1 MQHIT
6 YKITLWNNIARH
18 LQGHPERLAVA
29 KLLVETG
36 LSIRNGRI
44 YCNQIEIPTVRI
56 AEAAGVD
63 RRTVTK
69 TIQTISSNKELN
81 QIFEKMRSA
90 GLSLREIA
98 RHLGFG
104 VLEITPQDPRGI
116 GILAKASTL
125 IAEGGISIRQAI
137 VDDPEL
143 CPEPKLTL
151 IAERE
156 LPGDLIP
163 RLLKVPGIA
172 KVSIS

>member
-1 MQHIT
+1 M
-6 YKITLWNNIARH
+6 WNNIAKH
-18 LQGHPERLAVA
+18 LEGHPERLAVA
-29 KLLVETG
+29 RLLVETG

-69 TIQTISSNKELN
+69 TIQTVSSNAELGE
-81 QIFEKMRSA
+81 IFAHMRSA

-98 RHLGFG
+98 KHLGFG
-104 VLEITPQDPRGI
+104 VLEITPDDPHSV
-116 GILAKASTL
+116 GILARAATL
-125 IAEGGISIRQAI
+125 ISEENISIRQAI

-143 CPEPKLTL
+143 SPEPRLTL
-151 IAERE
+151 IAEKQ

-163 RLLKVPGIA
+163 KLLKVPGIA
-172 KVSIS
+172 KVSLY

>member
-1 MQHIT
+1 M
-6 YKITLWNNIARH
+6 WNSIAKH
-18 LQGHPERLAVA
+18 LEGHPERLAVA
-29 KLLVETG
+29 RLLVETG

-69 TIQTISSNKELN
+69 TIQTVSSNPELSR
-81 QIFEKMRSA
+81 IFAHMRSA

-98 RHLGFG
+98 KHLGFG
-104 VLEITPQDPRGI
+104 VLEITPDDPHSV

-125 IAEGGISIRQAI
+125 ISEEKISIRQAI

-143 CPEPKLTL
+143 SPDPRLTL
-151 IAERE
+151 IAEKQ

-163 RLLKVPGIA
+163 KLLKVPGIA
-172 KVSIS
+172 KVSLY

>member
-1 MQHIT
+1 M
-6 YKITLWNNIARH
+6 WNNIAKY
-18 LQGHPERLAVA
+18 LEGHPERLAVA
-29 KLLVETG
+29 RLLVETG

-69 TIQTISSNKELN
+69 TIQTVSSNPDLSK
-81 QIFEKMRSA
+81 IFAHMRSA

-98 RHLGFG
+98 KHLGFG
-104 VLEITPQDPRGI
+104 VLEITPDDPHSV
-116 GILAKASTL
+116 GILSRAATL
-125 IAEGGISIRQAI
+125 ISEENISIRQAI

-143 CPEPKLTL
+143 SPEPRLTL
-151 IAERE
+151 IAEKQ

-163 RLLKVPGIA
+163 KLLKVPGIA
-172 KVSIS
+172 KVSLY

>member
-1 MQHIT
+1 M
-6 YKITLWNNIARH
+6 WNNIAKH
-18 LQGHPERLAVA
+18 LEGHPERLAVA
-29 KLLVETG
+29 RLLVETG

-69 TIQTISSNKELN
+69 TIQTVSSNPELSK
-81 QIFEKMRSA
+81 IFAHMRSA

-98 RHLGFG
+98 KHLGFG
-104 VLEITPQDPRGI
+104 VLEITPDDPHSI

-125 IAEGGISIRQAI
+125 ISEEKISIRQAI

-143 CPEPKLTL
+143 SPEPRLTL
-151 IAERE
+151 IAEKQ

-163 RLLKVPGIA
+163 QLLKVPGVA
-172 KVSIS
+172 KVSIY

>member
-1 MQHIT
+1 M
-6 YKITLWNNIARH
+6 WNNISKH
-18 LQGHPERLAVA
+18 LERHPERLAVA
-29 KLLVETG
+29 RLLIETG

-69 TIQTISSNKELN
+69 TIQTVSSNPELSK
-81 QIFEKMRSA
+81 IFAHMRSA

-98 RHLGFG
+98 KHLGFG
-104 VLEITPQDPRGI
+104 VLEITPDDPHSV

-125 IAEGGISIRQAI
+125 ISEEKISIRQAI

-143 CPEPKLTL
+143 SPEPRLTL
-151 IAERE
+151 IAEKQ

-163 RLLKVPGIA
+163 KLLKVPGIA
-172 KVSIS
+172 KVSIY

>member
-1 MQHIT
+1 M
-6 YKITLWNNIARH
+6 WNSIAKH
-18 LQGHPERLAVA
+18 LEGHPERLAVA
-29 KLLVETG
+29 RLLVETG

-69 TIQTISSNKELN
+69 TIQTVSSNPELSK
-81 QIFEKMRSA
+81 IFAHMRSA

-98 RHLGFG
+98 KHLGFG
-104 VLEITPQDPRGI
+104 VLEITPDDPHSV

-125 IAEGGISIRQAI
+125 ISEEKISIRQAI

-143 CPEPKLTL
+143 SPDPRLTL
-151 IAERE
+151 IAEKQ

-163 RLLKVPGIA
+163 KLLKVPGIA
-172 KVSIS
+172 KVSLY